1 MGVVFW
7 WFWEHVGLRRK
18 VVQMLRTFCLTVC
31 WLAAASTAQAAEIRL
46 AAAASLKDVVSELS
60 YRYARQHA
68 DVRFVRNFGASGT
81 LAMQIE
87 NGVGADIFISAN
99 RKWLDYLRERKLI
112 DPDSIATFAGN
123 TLVFVGRGEKPITGI
138 GELATLTRIAIGSP
152 RSVPAGE
159 YAMSALTKAGI
170 AGRLVKRLVIA
181 KDVREALL
189 YAERGEVDGAFV
201 YLTDALQAKQVKA
214 LFIVPHELYPRVTYP
229 MGITTDGAGNRA
241 AADFFRFLQS
251 AEAQSVLVKYGFV
264 KK

>member
-1 MGVVFW
+1 MQI
-7 WFWEHVGLRRK
+7 LRS
-18 VVQMLRTFCLTVC
+18 LCLTVC

-60 YRYARQHA
+60 YSYNRQHA
-68 DVRFVRNFGASGT
+68 DVRFVRYFGASGT
-81 LAMQIE
+81 LAKQID
-87 NGVGADIFISAN
+87 NGADADIFISAN

-112 DPDSIATFAGN
+112 DSDRIATFTGN
-123 TLVFVGRGEKPITGI
+123 TLVFVGRGEKPIADI
-138 GELATLTRIAIGSP
+138 GELTALARIAIGSP

-170 AGRLVKRLVIA
+170 AGQLAKRLVIA

-201 YLTDALQAKQVKA
+201 YLTDALQAKQVKV
-214 LFIVPHELYPRVTYP
+214 LFIVPQELYPRVTYP
-229 MGITTDGAGNRA
+229 MGITADGAGNRD

-251 AEAQSVLVKYGFV
+251 AEAQSVLVRYGFV
-264 KK
+264 IR